1 VETSG
6 GIMVQDSLK
15 LHTFADDRLEVS
27 STEVVAVKVDGERVW
42 VHMRDLLSFTMI
54 EAKNP
59 EDVLK
64 WGRVSGKLEGE
75 NEFEL

>member
-1 VETSG
+1 
-6 GIMVQDSLK
+6 MQDLI

-27 STEVVAVKVDGERVW
+27 PIEVVTVEVDGKRVW
-42 VHMRDLLSFTMI
+42 VHMRDSVSFTMI

-59 EDVLK
+59 KDVAE

-75 NEFEL
+75 LDQ